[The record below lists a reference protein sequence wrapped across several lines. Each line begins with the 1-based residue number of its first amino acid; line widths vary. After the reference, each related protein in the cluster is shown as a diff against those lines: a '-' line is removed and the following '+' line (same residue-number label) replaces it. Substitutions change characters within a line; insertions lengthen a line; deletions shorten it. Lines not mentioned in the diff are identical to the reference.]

1 MARDTENGWNSQSDQ
16 LVIVNE
22 KGKIFMVNDAWQKG
36 DLQQGFTSPR
46 CLDTCV
52 VGDNWSLYQGMTT
65 DEAMQS
71 KAAITAVLA
80 GQLSSFTLTYAA
92 STAPQRRFVL
102 TVALVNPLRYG
113 LVISRHP
120 A

>member
-1 MARDTENGWNSQSDQ
+1 MAQDMENGWNLQSDQ

-22 KGKIFMVNDAWQKG
+22 KGKIFMVNEAWQQG

-52 VGDNWSLYQGMTT
+52 VGDNWSLYQSMTT
-65 DEAMQS
+65 DEATQS

-80 GQLSSFTLTYAA
+80 GQLSSFTLTYAD
-92 STAPQRRFVL
+92 STTPQHHFILSVAP
-102 TVALVNPLRYG
+102 VNPLRHG
-113 LVISRHP
+113 LVISRHS

>member
-1 MARDTENGWNSQSDQ
+1 MAQGMENGWNSQSDQ
-16 LVIVNE
+16 LVIVNK
-22 KGKIFMVNDAWQKG
+22 KGKIFMVNEAWQHD
-36 DLQQGFTSPR
+36 DLQQGFTSP
-46 CLDTCV
+46 CYLNTCAI
-52 VGDNWSLYQGMTT
+52 GDNWSLYQGMTT

-80 GQLSSFTLTYAA
+80 GQLSSFTLNYKG
-92 STAPQRRFVL
+92 SSPLQRWFVL
-102 TVALVNPLRYG
+102 TVAPVNPLRHG